1 MLDQV
6 TDAYRRFLD
15 GDSAQ
20 FDTILDAYRES
31 LIFYINRYVHNLHD
45 AEDLAMDTFAD
56 LLARPKRYRFE
67 SSLKTY
73 LFSIGAHK
81 AIDFIRKHKRSQ
93 ICDTETFSHLS
104 SEEDD
109 LAEAVIRDERRRAL
123 LDAIDRLPPDYRN
136 AVYLVYFEE
145 MSYAEAGK
153 ILHKT
158 EKQINNLCYRAK
170 GNLRKYLQE
179 GGFGHEDPQ

>member
-1 MLDQV
+1 MLDQT
-6 TDAYRRFLD
+6 TDAYRRFLA
-15 GDSAQ
+15 GDSTQ
-20 FDTILDAYRES
+20 FDTVLDACREP

-56 LLARPKRYRFE
+56 LLARPGRYRFD
-67 SSLKTY
+67 SSIKTY

-81 AIDFIRKHKRSQ
+81 AIDFIRKHKRLHV
-93 ICDTETFSHLS
+93 CDTDTLSYLS
-104 SEEDD
+104 SEEES
-109 LAEAVIRDERRRAL
+109 LSEAVIRDERRRAL
-123 LDAIDRLPPDYRN
+123 LSAIDRLPEDYRN

-145 MSYAEAGK
+145 MSYADAGK
-153 ILHKT
+153 ILKKS

-179 GGFGHEDPQ
+179 GGFGHEDS

>member
-56 LLARPKRYRFE
+56 LIIHKHRYRFK

-73 LFSIGAHK
+73 LFSVASHK
-81 AIDFIRKHKRSQ
+81 AIDFIRKRKHETVWNDDAMARMASDEDALEASVVKE
-93 ICDTETFSHLS
+93 DT
-104 SEEDD
+104 
-109 LAEAVIRDERRRAL
+109 RRAL
-123 LDAIDRLPPDYRN
+123 LRAIDQLSADYRS
-136 AVYLVYFEE
+136 AVYLVYFEN
-145 MSYAEAGK
+145 MSYDEAGFVLK
-153 ILHKT
+153 KSR
-158 EKQINNLCYRAK
+158 KQINNLCYRAK
-170 GNLRKYLQE
+170 TALKKLLEKE
-179 GGFGHEDPQ
+179 GITSYAE